1 MKPKFLDGNRLTLL
15 RSGGEYFPALEQAIQ
30 LAHYEIH
37 LETYIYEDDK
47 SGRRITE
54 ALCQAARRGVTV
66 RVMVDGFGAQNMS
79 KALIEELRVAGVR
92 RLVFRPQISPWTLQ
106 RQRLRRLH
114 RKIAVI
120 DGRIGFVGGINL
132 IDDLNTPGH
141 IPPRFDYA
149 VQIEGP
155 LLWSLRETTVRLWK
169 WIAWSNLRRSLD
181 MHPPYDF
188 DVTPKGRQRAAL
200 VIRDNVRH
208 RADIENAYL
217 DAIAEAKDEIL
228 IANAYFFPGRRFRHA
243 LIDAARRGVRVILLL
258 QGRVEYMLLHYAS
271 RALYGTL
278 LDAGVE
284 IREYHKSFLH
294 AKVAVIDGQ
303 WATVGSSNIDP
314 FSLALAREANLVVE
328 DHGFAM
334 ELRRSLHE
342 AMEEGA
348 VVVARQHWFS
358 QPIWKR
364 VPIWIAYGV
373 ARIAMGVIGYGNR
386 V

>member
-15 RSGGEYFPALEQAIQ
+15 RSGGEYFPALERAIH
-30 LAHYEIH
+30 LARYEIH
-37 LETYIYEDDK
+37 IETYIYVDDA
-47 SGRRITE
+47 SGRRITN

-66 RVMVDGFGAQNMS
+66 RVMVDGFGAQDMP
-79 KALIEELRVAGVR
+79 KALIAELHAAGVR

-106 RQRLRRLH
+106 KQRLRRLH

-120 DGRIGFVGGINL
+120 DGRVGFLGGINL

-155 LLWSLRETTVRLWK
+155 LLWSMREATVRLWK

-181 MHPPYDF
+181 MHPSYDF
-188 DVTPKGRQRAAL
+188 DLSPKGRQRAAL

-217 DAIAEAKDEIL
+217 EAIESAKDEIF

-243 LIDAARRGVRVILLL
+243 LTDAAQRGVRVVLLL

-278 LDAGVE
+278 LEAGVE

-294 AKVAVIDGQ
+294 AKVAVIDGH

-328 DHGFAM
+328 DHDFAL

-364 VPIWIAYGV
+364 VPIWIGYGL
-373 ARIAMGVIGYGNR
+373 ARFAMGVIGYGNR
-386 V
+386 A